1 MSKERELLVK
11 AWNML
16 IYLMG
21 GKIEDGI
28 SSINSKFLYELKD
41 YISQPEQPEQI
52 TFKDDADKITHLEN
66 SVELLAGL
74 LEDKKYVPLSDEDAL
89 KLFEEAE
96 YLWFLEYKIGELKM
110 QKQEQAT
117 TQEV

>member
-1 MSKERELLVK
+1 MSKERELLK
-11 AWNML
+11 
-16 IYLMG
+16 
-21 GKIEDGI
+21 KILATGWLNNTI
-28 SSINSKFLYELKD
+28 SCEVEELLA
-41 YISQPEQPEQI
+41 QPETEQI
-52 TFKDDADKITHLEN
+52 TFKDDADKIAHLEK

-110 QKQEQAT
+110 QKQEHGIGGK
-117 TQEV
+117 

>member
-1 MSKERELLVK
+1 MSNERELLK
-11 AWNML
+11 EIMSYFAKGDITIRKFEN
-16 IYLMG
+16 
-21 GKIEDGI
+21 
-28 SSINSKFLYELKD
+28 SSDVAETLHTAQELL
-41 YISQPEQPEQI
+41 SQPEQPEQI